1 MTLTL
6 TERERKV
13 LILILSVDLDALG
26 VVRSDQGPARSVL
39 KRLKK
44 ATVEKTEDQS

>member
-44 ATVEKTEDQS
+44 ATAEKTEDQS